1 MNGRGVMARTR
12 NASKALAH
20 CVPKLVYN
28 CLANKAETN
37 ILVTPQQKDLRTEGL
52 TKDGCHGGS
61 FDRVGSECGSCPWG
75 ITLD

>member
-28 CLANKAETN
+28 CLANKAETDEISHPTAERMKGRKN
-37 ILVTPQQKDLRTEGL
+37 LRKTAAMVDRSTEL
-52 TKDGCHGGS
+52 AASAEAAHG
-61 FDRVGSECGSCPWG
+61 V
-75 ITLD
+75 